1 MHIRANQTNPNAQ
14 MDALY
19 AAGRAAAKQQ
29 AERTRKKLLESASEL
44 AGEAGTEDCVVRL
57 SSREEEREKE
67 AQEKEDQSQGEKK
80 QEPDAASESTE
91 GSISDWA

>member
-57 SSREEEREKE
+57 RSRQEER
-67 AQEKEDQSQGEKK
+67 EKEDQSQGEKK